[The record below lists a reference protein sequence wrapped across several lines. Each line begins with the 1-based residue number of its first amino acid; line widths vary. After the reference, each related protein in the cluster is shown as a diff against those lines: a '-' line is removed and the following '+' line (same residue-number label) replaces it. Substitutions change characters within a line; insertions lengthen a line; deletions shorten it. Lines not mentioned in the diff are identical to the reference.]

1 MIKRKE
7 SEEIRLEKADEGN
20 GSYTRIYGVCVKNE
34 AVEKSSKKCKNVYKK
49 TIKQAANKTASSLER
64 GQDVQR
70 YHHLQKEVKMQNV
83 IAFIRQAGGKT

>member
-1 MIKRKE
+1 MAAIHVNMVSALKMKLLRKVA
-7 SEEIRLEKADEGN
+7 KNAKT
-20 GSYTRIYGVCVKNE
+20 YTR
-34 AVEKSSKKCKNVYKK
+34 K
-49 TIKQAANKTASSLER
+49 TIKQAANKTASSSER